1 MTLLCGRVLRLFA
14 AALLIMLYSMPA
26 SGQG

>member
-1 MTLLCGRVLRLFA
+1 MNISYGRGLRLFA
-14 AALLIMLYSMPA
+14 AALLILIYSMPA